1 MEGLMSK
8 KLYTLVST
16 IVSAAGTVATAII
29 AYVQPGYTPAIVA
42 AIGLGVTAINEIAVQ
57 FVDDKTAAK

>member
-29 AYVQPGYTPAIVA
+29 AYVQPEYAPAIVA
-42 AIGLGVTAINEIAVQ
+42 AIGIGVTAINEIAVQ

>member
-29 AYVQPGYTPAIVA
+29 AYVQPEYTPAIVA
-42 AIGLGVTAINEIAVQ
+42 AIGIGVTAINEIAVQ
-57 FVDDKTAAK
+57 FVDDKTATE